1 MTKVENTGAF
11 LSSGANLPDVMK
23 IILLQILPIIFL
35 IYLFWMIIVKSEL
48 GEFTIVGL
56 AFAIG
61 GGIGN
66 IYDRILYGSVT
77 DFYISK

>member
-1 MTKVENTGAF
+1 
-11 LSSGANLPDVMK
+11 
-23 IILLQILPIIFL
+23 
-35 IYLFWMIIVKSEL
+35 MIIVKSEL